1 MNLRVRTLALTLLFA
16 LALAACT
23 GAPTPEVVSFIPT
36 VTEGAKVPT
45 RQPTNT
51 LTPTVATPT
60 PTDTPTNTATATDTP
75 TNTASPT
82 ATHTPT
88 NTATAT
94 PATPVAQALRAL
106 SVRLGPGS
114 NYPIV
119 ASLDADQMLAI
130 RGISEDGSWYQIELA
145 DGSLGWVTSAP
156 AIVTTFGD
164 LRVVEVAF
172 APTETPTHTPTATAT
187 ATNTP
192 TATLTHTPTATDT
205 ATNTPTATATET
217 PSPTHTPSPTPRATD
232 TPTATPRPL
241 VVSGGLPQ
249 QIRTDLQADI
259 LADLGVTADNGEEAD
274 YSESTTVDLTG
285 EDDLIQ
291 WQSFEGTYSDFV
303 AKTTIGWGPGAT
315 EDYCGFRFRG
325 NDNTELYLVEID
337 RNGNVWFEYKIN
349 DEWQQALSGD
359 GSNVR
364 VERDATNEMVL
375 VALGDTFTVYING
388 QYAAQFTDDAH
399 PDGLVSLMAGTYDES
414 DETFCTF
421 TDSWVWSLER
431 SPISAGAA
439 PQSIAYGET
448 TQGSISDTAFGALY
462 TFSGQEGDTISVR
475 MDKTSGDLDAYLILL
490 DSSGLKLTEN
500 DDDPAGFDR
509 DSYLEYTLPASGTYT
524 ILATRF
530 QEEGGNSQGNYT
542 LTLELAGAPLD
553 AVAIAVGESASGTLD
568 TTTSRTVYTL
578 TLSSEQT
585 VTFRLS
591 RTSGDLDALLI
602 VLDASGNEIARNDD
616 AASGDT
622 RDALIEGLTLS
633 AGTYTIVATRFQE
646 SIGLTSGGFTLTV
659 D

>member
-1 MNLRVRTLALTLLFA
+1 MNLRVRIPALTLLFA

-60 PTDTPTNTATATDTP
+60 PTETPTNTATPTDTP

-82 ATHTPT
+82 PTHTPT

-119 ASLDADQMLAI
+119 ASLEADQTLAI

-172 APTETPTHTPTATAT
+172 APTETPTHTA
-187 ATNTP
+187 
-192 TATLTHTPTATDT
+192 TATDT
-205 ATNTPTATATET
+205 PTNTPSPTPTET
-217 PSPTHTPSPTPRATD
+217 PSPTTTPSPTPRATN

-241 VVSGGLPQ
+241 VVPGALPQ
-249 QIRTDLQADI
+249 QIRIGLQADI
-259 LADLGVTADNGEEAD
+259 LADLGVAPDNGEEAD
-274 YSESTTVDLTG
+274 YVESTTIDLTG
-285 EDDLIQ
+285 EDALIQ
-291 WQSFEGTYSDFV
+291 WQSFDGTYTDFV

-325 NDNTELYLVEID
+325 NDNTELYLAEID
-337 RNGNVWFEYKIN
+337 RNGNVWFEYKIA

-359 GSNVR
+359 GSAVR
-364 VERDATNEMVL
+364 VEQDATNEMVL

-388 QYAAQFTDDAH
+388 QNAAQFTEATY

-431 SPISAGAA
+431 SPLGGSAA

-448 TQGSISDTAFGALY
+448 AQGSISDAAFGALY
-462 TFSGQEGDTISVR
+462 TFSGQVGDTIGVR
-475 MDKTSGDLDAYLILL
+475 MDKTSGDLDAFLILL
-490 DSSGLKLTEN
+490 DSNGLKLAEN

-509 DSYLEYTLPASGTYT
+509 DSYLEFSLPASGTYT

-542 LTLELAGAPLD
+542 LTLELRGAPLE
-553 AVAIAVGESASGTLD
+553 AVSIAIGESVSGTLD
-568 TTTSRTVYTL
+568 ATTSRAAYSLTV
-578 TLSSEQT
+578 SGEQT
-585 VTFRLS
+585 VSIRLN

-633 AGTYTIVATRFQE
+633 EGTYTIVATRFQE
-646 SIGLTSGGFTLTV
+646 SIGLTSGDFILTV
-659 D
+659 E